1 MRRVVNDALMSAGA
15 LAILL
20 FVLVSV
26 DARVREHAV
35 RIVNSAS
42 SGDVGGTRLSDIG
55 STLLVAARDQSVA
68 HAPLAIFVVV
78 AVVLL
83 LCMVRT

>member
-1 MRRVVNDALMSAGA
+1 MPRIVNDALISAGA

-20 FVLVSV
+20 FVLISV

-35 RIVNSAS
+35 RIVNGAAA
-42 SGDVGGTRLSDIG
+42 GDLGVTGLSDIG
-55 STLLVAARDQSVA
+55 SILLVAARDQSVA